1 MQVLITNDDGI
12 DSPGLAALAAVAR
25 DAGHDVLVAAPSRE
39 FSGASA
45 AITGVERDGR
55 ILTELRDLPDLP
67 GVPAVSVAASPAF
80 IVLIALA
87 GGIGPEPDLV
97 LSGINYGVNAGR
109 AVTHSGTV
117 GAALTA
123 ALGGRRAAA
132 FSIGHSVRRPDNPT
146 WPTATAV
153 VAQLLPAIC
162 ALPEG
167 VLLNVNVPDV
177 PYGELKGIRRT
188 SLASFGAVQ
197 FIVAERAEG
206 FLRMSLEDNTAA
218 LEEGTDEYWLARH
231 HVTVTPIRPAAEA
244 TDIDVPLDE
253 LSEYAGPQS

>member
-1 MQVLITNDDGI
+1 
-12 DSPGLAALAAVAR
+12 
-25 DAGHDVLVAAPSRE
+25 
-39 FSGASA
+39 
-45 AITGVERDGR
+45 
-55 ILTELRDLPDLP
+55 
-67 GVPAVSVAASPAF
+67 VAASPA
-80 IVLIALA
+80 IIMLIALA